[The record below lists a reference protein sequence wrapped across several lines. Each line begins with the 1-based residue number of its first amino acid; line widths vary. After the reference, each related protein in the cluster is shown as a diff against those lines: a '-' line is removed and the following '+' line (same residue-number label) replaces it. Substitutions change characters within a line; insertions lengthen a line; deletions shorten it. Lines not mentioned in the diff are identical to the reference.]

1 MGKILPLWLDIDGE
15 RTMVSKVEIHASS
28 AGTIG
33 AIGTPRDHP
42 LEAML
47 HKHVAGF
54 SVELTDDTTYF
65 ERPGEIYPSSTLL
78 KVATALRDSGLS
90 DDRIKKAMKAMQDA
104 GILFREKGT
113 NT

>member
-15 RTMVSKVEIHASS
+15 KTMVSKVEIHRNS

-33 AIGTPRDHP
+33 AIGTPKDHP
-42 LEAML
+42 LEVML
-47 HKHVAGF
+47 HKNVTGF
-54 SVELTDDTTYF
+54 TVNLTDDTTYF
-65 ERPGEIYPSSTLL
+65 ERPGEVYSSSTLL

-90 DDRIKKAMKAMQDA
+90 EDRIQKAMKAIQAA
-104 GILFREKGT
+104 GILFREEGT